1 MNTHTL
7 NRTMFFIFSLSTVM
21 LVNVTSSIAQEGS
34 FDVNNPSYGVPEEY
48 DVDEVINPEEA
59 LIISDKE
66 YSSSEKAGAKKQKK
80 AVKIDSTKLK
90 TSSGADPGFTS
101 DSKEAESVLSFNV
114 LYYIIQKFKF
124 TEVVDQ

>member
-7 NRTMFFIFSLSTVM
+7 NRTMFFIFSLSTLM

-66 YSSSEKAGAKKQKK
+66 YSSSEKAGVKKQKK
-80 AVKIDSTKLK
+80 AAKIDSTKSK